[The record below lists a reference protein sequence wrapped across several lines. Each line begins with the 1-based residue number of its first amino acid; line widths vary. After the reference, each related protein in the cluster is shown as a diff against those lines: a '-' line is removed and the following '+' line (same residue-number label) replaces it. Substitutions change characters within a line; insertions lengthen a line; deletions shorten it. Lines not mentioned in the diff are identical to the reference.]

1 MSGDPAFQNDAFQGD
16 AFQAGII
23 DLAGGAIAS
32 AEAFGTAKLNLTIFP
47 SAIGSAEAFGT
58 AYLFQPLSPTGIASA
73 EAFGI
78 PQLNLTIFP
87 TALATAEAF
96 GTLKV
101 NRYLVPSGIAS
112 LEAFGSPTV
121 IVIRFGG
128 HRMALV
134 ILDRNDVPIGQPFTN
149 IFGASLTDALDNL
162 SSFVIQ
168 IPAQDIIKEDTFQD
182 DAFQTDA
189 FQQEADIL
197 TSGRTV
203 VIYREGEGPI
213 FKGKIG
219 RKTWEIVR

>member
-1 MSGDPAFQNDAFQGD
+1 MSGDPAFQTDAFQGD
-16 AFQAGII
+16 AFQEGVI

-32 AEAFGTAKLNLTIFP
+32 AEAFGTATLNLTIFP
-47 SAIGSAEAFGT
+47 SSIGSVEAFGT
-58 AYLFQPLSPTGIASA
+58 PYLFQPLSPTGIASA
-73 EAFGI
+73 EAFGT
-78 PQLNLTIFP
+78 PKLNLTIFP
-87 TALATAEAF
+87 TALATLEAF

-101 NRYLVPSGIAS
+101 NRSVSPPGIAS
-112 LEAFGSPTV
+112 LEAFGSHRL
-121 IVIRFGG
+121 IVIRFGR

-134 ILDRNDVPIGQPFTN
+134 ILDRNDVPVGQPFTN
-149 IFGASLTDALDNL
+149 IFGASITDALDNL
-162 SSFVIQ
+162 SSFAVQ

-203 VIYREGEGPI
+203 VIYREGEGAI

-219 RKTWEIVR
+219 RKAWEIVR